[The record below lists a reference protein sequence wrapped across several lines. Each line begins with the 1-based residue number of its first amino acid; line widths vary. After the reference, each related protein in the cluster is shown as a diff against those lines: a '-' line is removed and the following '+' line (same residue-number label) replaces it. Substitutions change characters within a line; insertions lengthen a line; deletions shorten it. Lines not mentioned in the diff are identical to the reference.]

1 MKGIAAAVM
10 CFCFVPLLVHG
21 DGPPASSQEHWPQW
35 RGPNATGVADHGD
48 PPTVW
53 SEKENVGWRVEIP
66 GKGHATPVVWGDGIF
81 VLAAVKTDKRAEPQK
96 TQGPQRRGR
105 RGPPTVKAANI
116 YKFVVLAIDRK
127 DGKIRWQRTVREE
140 LPHEGTHA
148 LGSWASSSPVTDGE
162 HVYAHFGSRGIYC
175 FDMQGNLQW
184 EKDLG
189 QMTIKMGF
197 GEGSSPVLYGDKI
210 IINWDHEGQS
220 FIIALDKK
228 TGDQLW
234 IAERDERT
242 AWATPIVVQSS
253 GEAQIITSATNR
265 VRGYDLATGALIWES
280 GGMTRNVIPSP
291 VAANGMVFVAS
302 GFRGNALR
310 AIRLSEAKGDISD
323 SEAVVWT
330 HDKDMPYT
338 PSPLLYGGM
347 LYVLKGNNGVLSC
360 FDAETGKEHFSGQTL
375 EGVQNVFASPVGV
388 HDRIYIVGRDGTAV
402 VIKRG
407 SKYEAL
413 AKNVLDDTF
422 IASPALA
429 GDEVYLRGQKTLYCI
444 ARN

>member
-1 MKGIAAAVM
+1 MRLMAAVVVS
-10 CFCFVPLLVHG
+10 FCSVPLLVHG
-21 DGPPASSQEHWPQW
+21 DELPASSEAHWPQW
-35 RGPNATGVADHGD
+35 RGPDATGVSAYGD
-48 PPTVW
+48 PPVSW
-53 SEKENVGWRVEIP
+53 SEKENVRWRVEIP
-66 GKGHATPVVWGDGIF
+66 GNGLASPIIWGDRIF
-81 VLAAVKTDKRAEPQK
+81 ILAAVKTDKELEPQK
-96 TQGPQRRGR
+96 TEATEPQDR
-105 RGPPTVKAANI
+105 RGPPAVKTANVH
-116 YKFVVLAIDRK
+116 KFVILAIARR
-127 DGKIRWQRTVREE
+127 DGETPWQRTAREE

-148 LGSWASSSPVTDGE
+148 LGSWASSTPVTDGE
-162 HVYAHFGSRGIYC
+162 HVYAHFGSRGLYC

-189 QMTIKMGF
+189 RMTIKMGF

-228 TGDQLW
+228 TGEELW
-234 IAERDERT
+234 KTQRDERT
-242 AWATPIVVQSS
+242 SWATPIVVESD
-253 GEAQIITSATNR
+253 GRAQIITSATNR

-375 EGVQNVFASPVGV
+375 EGVPHVFASPVGAHNRV
-388 HDRIYIVGRDGTAV
+388 YIVGKEGATV

-407 SKYEAL
+407 PTYEPL

-429 GDEVYLRGQKTLYCI
+429 GDEIVLRGQKALYCI